1 MALYVVMVDT
11 CMHVMSSFY
20 TSKWL
25 YTWEVLDG
33 YVYACYVF
41 VLHVY
46 YSSSSSKWL
55 YTWGVLDGY
64 VFARFVFLLHV

>member
-1 MALYVVMVDT
+1 MAVMPLYR
-11 CMHVMSSFY
+11 
-20 TSKWL
+20 
-25 YTWEVLDG
+25 WEVLDG